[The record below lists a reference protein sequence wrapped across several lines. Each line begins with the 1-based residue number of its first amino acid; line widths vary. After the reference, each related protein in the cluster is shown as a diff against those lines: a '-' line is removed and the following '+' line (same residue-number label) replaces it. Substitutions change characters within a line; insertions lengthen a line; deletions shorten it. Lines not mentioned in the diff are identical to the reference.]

1 MNSNNLPKRLL
12 VIDDEANMR
21 HMLSTVLKKANYSV
35 DTAADGSEGLQMIEQ
50 GQYDFVLCDIKM
62 PKMNGMEFL
71 KSSRD
76 KIGCSTVIMMSA
88 YGSIDTA
95 IEAMKLGAYDY
106 ISKPFKTD
114 EVYLTLKKAEERESL
129 KKENRAFRG
138 TVLGGTPIIGQSK
151 SLKDTLKLA
160 DRVAPTQADRKSTRL
175 NSSH

>member
-35 DTAADGSEGLQMIEQ
+35 DTASDGSEGLQMIEQ

-88 YGSIDTA
+88 
-95 IEAMKLGAYDY
+95 
-106 ISKPFKTD
+106 
-114 EVYLTLKKAEERESL
+114 
-129 KKENRAFRG
+129 
-138 TVLGGTPIIGQSK
+138 
-151 SLKDTLKLA
+151 
-160 DRVAPTQADRKSTRL
+160 
-175 NSSH
+175 